1 MNAKILIVEDE
12 QELSGLIADYM
23 NAANF
28 ITLQVHDGNKA
39 ISAIQ
44 DFDPDLIVLDLMLPG
59 KNGLDIC
66 KEVRA
71 HRTTPIIITTAKTEE
86 IDRLLGL
93 ELGADDYLCKPYSP
107 RELVAR
113 VKAILRRCN
122 TTEELDK
129 QYSLKVI
136 PDNHQVKIANE
147 DCQLTA
153 VEFALFYLLYKEP
166 GRIFSRNQ
174 IMDKI
179 YSDYRV
185 VSERTIDSH
194 IKKLRKKL
202 TEQGNGQEFIHS
214 VYGLGYK
221 FEPGA

>member
-1 MNAKILIVEDE
+1 MTTKILIIEDE
-12 QELSGLIADYM
+12 QELASLIADYLD
-23 NAANF
+23 AAGF
-28 ITLQVHDGNKA
+28 TTEQVHHGAQALQA
-39 ISAIQ
+39 IEQFS
-44 DFDPDLIVLDLMLPG
+44 PELIVLDLMLPG

-71 HRTTPIIITTAKTEE
+71 RQTTPIIITTAKTEE

-122 TTEELDK
+122 SPAEIENAYNM
-129 QYSLKVI
+129 QVI
-136 PDNHQVKIANE
+136 PANHQVKINHQ
-147 DCQLTA
+147 DCHLTA
-153 VEFALFYLLYKEP
+153 VEFALFHLLYLEP

-174 IMDKI
+174 IMDRI
-179 YSDYRV
+179 YNDYRV

-202 TEQGNGQEFIHS
+202 SLQGEGQEFIHS

-221 FEPGA
+221 FEPSS